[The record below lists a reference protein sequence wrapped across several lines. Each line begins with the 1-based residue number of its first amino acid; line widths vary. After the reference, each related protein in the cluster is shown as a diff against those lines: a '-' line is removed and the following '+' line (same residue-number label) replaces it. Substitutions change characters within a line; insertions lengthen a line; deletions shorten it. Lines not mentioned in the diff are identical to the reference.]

1 MSLLAIYRFN
11 RSADRKLS
19 TRHFNDCSCDK
30 INIRRHEIIKEVVST
45 DHAGAWIGAVSLLFL
60 TLRDKK
66 KRGNGCEKLLTGRI
80 EELPIALSRQ
90 SFSRALFK
98 TGNQFS
104 SPHSFFLAL
113 SFSRHRTLPRSRA
126 SNIPWPCFGDFP
138 LPAIWELVRGK
149 HQLMRVLHFRM
160 FIFFPYFP

>member
-1 MSLLAIYRFN
+1 MRKATDRAN
-11 RSADRKLS
+11 RG
-19 TRHFNDCSCDK
+19 T
-30 INIRRHEIIKEVVST
+30 
-45 DHAGAWIGAVSLLFL
+45 
-60 TLRDKK
+60 
-66 KRGNGCEKLLTGRI
+66 
-80 EELPIALSRQ
+80 IALSRQ

-113 SFSRHRTLPRSRA
+113 SFSRHRTVPRSRV

-149 HQLMRVLHFRM
+149 HQLMRVRHFRM
-160 FIFFPYFP
+160 SIFFPVIFLNLWFSSVASRREWWFAAVVFKQEKFRLAHSKVLHRYGQWRRISGYKHDLWGSSKDAVSTRLAVL

>member
-1 MSLLAIYRFN
+1 MIVLKY
-11 RSADRKLS
+11 
-19 TRHFNDCSCDK
+19 DK

-45 DHAGAWIGAVSLLFL
+45 DQALELEQFLFFFSLCEVKKEGKWIRKA
-60 TLRDKK
+60 TDMAN
-66 KRGNGCEKLLTGRI
+66 RGTQA
-80 EELPIALSRQ
+80 IALSRQ
-90 SFSRALFK
+90 SFSRSLFK